1 MVVFF
6 LGGGGGG
13 GGAEALGFILFFW
26 FLKISHFCNL
36 ESMIST
42 HMKDF
47 CKKMILNSPD
57 FEKIKLPDLYNRFQH
72 VAKI

>member
-1 MVVFF
+1 
-6 LGGGGGG
+6 
-13 GGAEALGFILFFW
+13 
-26 FLKISHFCNL
+26 
-36 ESMIST
+36 MIST